1 MRPFASMLR
10 GPLPAAVAAP
20 GTDYVAPAAGAVVLD
35 VWAGFA
41 SHELGGGSAWLTGTT
56 PPITD

>member
-1 MRPFASMLR
+1 VRPFASMLR

-20 GTDYVAPAAGAVVLD
+20 SADHVAPAAGGSVLD
-35 VWAGFA
+35 ARAGFA
-41 SHELGGGSAWLTGTT
+41 GHELGSGSAWLTGTT